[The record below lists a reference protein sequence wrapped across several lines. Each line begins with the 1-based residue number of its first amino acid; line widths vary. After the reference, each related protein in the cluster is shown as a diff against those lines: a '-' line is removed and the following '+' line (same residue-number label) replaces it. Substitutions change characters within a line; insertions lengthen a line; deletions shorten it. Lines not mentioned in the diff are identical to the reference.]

1 MTDVVN
7 TARPAGI
14 SYTDGD
20 RQRVY
25 RAFSDA
31 LDRLAV
37 KSQPLNGW
45 EGGQMLRALAA
56 LATGAYSIAEGSI
69 HAALTR
75 TPRGLDSPSQDEPVT
90 VEGLR
95 VGFLATV
102 EDTRHS
108 QL

>member
-1 MTDVVN
+1 MSDAN
-7 TARPAGI
+7 TAKPAGI

-20 RQRVY
+20 RQRVH

-31 LDRLAV
+31 LDRLAG

-56 LATGAYSIAEGSI
+56 MATGAYSIAEGSI

-75 TPRGLDSPSQDEPVT
+75 SPRGLEAPSEDEPVT

-95 VGFLATV
+95 VGFLTAV
-102 EDTRHS
+102 ADARHHH
-108 QL
+108 